1 MEIKDENNSRNKRLR
16 KNCLYTKNTW
26 PVIDMNTSDAYM

>member
-1 MEIKDENNSRNKRLR
+1 MKITLEIKDLE

-26 PVIDMNTSDAYM
+26 PVIDMNTSDTYM